1 MGTVVV
7 SYDLERAASGSYF
20 GVFLV
25 KRGAI
30 YRLRPSRSG
39 SYLTTTVP
47 ILGDILV
54 YVHLLIKESPTSTKL
69 ISMDFDSVRKHGLH
83 VSSTFNTRLAYS
95 CVLLFKTFP
104 RSQEN
109 FETTLPH

>member
-1 MGTVVV
+1 MGIEVV

-47 ILGDILV
+47 ILGDLLV

-83 VSSTFNTRLAYS
+83 VSSTFNTRIAYS

-109 FETTLPH
+109 FETSLPH

>member
-1 MGTVVV
+1 MVV

-20 GVFLV
+20 GVF
-25 KRGAI
+25 

-47 ILGDILV
+47 ILGDLLA

-69 ISMDFDSVRKHGLH
+69 ISMDFDSVRKRGLH
-83 VSSTFNTRLAYS
+83 VPSTFNTRLAYS
-95 CVLLFKTFP
+95 CVLLFK
-104 RSQEN
+104 S
-109 FETTLPH
+109 TLALC